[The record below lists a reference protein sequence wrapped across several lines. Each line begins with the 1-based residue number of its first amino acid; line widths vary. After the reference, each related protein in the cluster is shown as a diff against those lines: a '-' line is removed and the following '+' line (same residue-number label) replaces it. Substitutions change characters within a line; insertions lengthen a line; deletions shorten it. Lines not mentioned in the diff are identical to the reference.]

1 MYLGYLAL
9 SLTDLWGYL
18 PPMVQAV
25 TYGLLFLFMI
35 ICITS
40 GFLGKGSWPLNVSLR
55 AVVLSGL
62 LFSIA
67 GILAGPD
74 TARLLGIAVKPR
86 AIFSY
91 PEPEITLTVTPPDYS
106 GRKEYVEVPD
116 VTGEQS
122 GEVKAIP
129 EGSRFKVRVNN
140 ISHAPRLVAGHQS
153 VMFLAGET
161 GGFVAEITL
170 KDETGWQIK
179 EGSRRI
185 GGGAINILEDE
196 PPIIDRAD
204 FRQLM
209 TDDGLFGLSLD
220 LRDDYGLDRVT
231 VGVVP
236 PGQVT
241 DDLYDR
247 TPLTISD
254 LKQYTG
260 ELYINL
266 AASDFAGD
274 QVDLVLEVTD
284 QAGQSQKKVISGI
297 SLPEKKFANPHS
309 RKIIGIRGQILKQ
322 PDIRKKLARQIMALG
337 LVQGDGQISP
347 VYYMA
352 LRSAYW
358 RLTNPVDVDDISSAR
373 DILWDLALTME
384 EGGQSKSEILDALAS
399 LKLSLLKKAELE
411 TVKQQLQELDR
422 RVVLFR
428 RQEMSMLP
436 RPSLRND
443 KTENYN
449 IKALRRIYSKIMAH
463 SHYRKFDQ
471 AIDLVSYLEHGFI
484 YPARNMFSDRSY
496 EHFQLIAHARDKV
509 DILEKTQRQVMS
521 YIHRNSVEMEVAIVD
536 LPEMAAKGGP
546 GLSPNKDI
554 QNWIAIQKKLA
565 ETVSELGRSLM
576 IAGIDASRITV
587 ATSDLMDD
595 VVNSM
600 EAGDMAATAQYQGEI
615 LNQLRHLKRLL
626 DRKIKYR
633 PKGL

>member
-1 MYLGYLAL
+1 
-9 SLTDLWGYL
+9 
-18 PPMVQAV
+18 
-25 TYGLLFLFMI
+25 
-35 ICITS
+35 
-40 GFLGKGSWPLNVSLR
+40 
-55 AVVLSGL
+55 
-62 LFSIA
+62 
-67 GILAGPD
+67 
-74 TARLLGIAVKPR
+74 
-86 AIFSY
+86 
-91 PEPEITLTVTPPDYS
+91 
-106 GRKEYVEVPD
+106 
-116 VTGEQS
+116 
-122 GEVKAIP
+122 
-129 EGSRFKVRVNN
+129 
-140 ISHAPRLVAGHQS
+140 
-153 VMFLAGET
+153 
-161 GGFVAEITL
+161 
-170 KDETGWQIK
+170 
-179 EGSRRI
+179 
-185 GGGAINILEDE
+185 
-196 PPIIDRAD
+196 
-204 FRQLM
+204 
-209 TDDGLFGLSLD
+209 
-220 LRDDYGLDRVT
+220 
-231 VGVVP
+231 
-236 PGQVT
+236 
-241 DDLYDR
+241 
-247 TPLTISD
+247 
-254 LKQYTG
+254 
-260 ELYINL
+260 
-266 AASDFAGD
+266 
-274 QVDLVLEVTD
+274 
-284 QAGQSQKKVISGI
+284 
-297 SLPEKKFANPHS
+297 
-309 RKIIGIRGQILKQ
+309 
-322 PDIRKKLARQIMALG
+322 
-337 LVQGDGQISP
+337 
-347 VYYMA
+347 MA

-428 RQEMSMLP
+428 RQEMSMVP

-463 SHYRKFDQ
+463 SHYKKFDQ

-484 YPARNMFSDRSY
+484 YPARNMFSGRSY
-496 EHFQLIAHARDKV
+496 EHFQIIARARDKV

-521 YIHRNSVEMEVAIVD
+521 YIYRNSVEMEVAIVD
-536 LPEMAAKGGP
+536 LPEMAAKDGP

-576 IAGIDASRITV
+576 ISGIDASQITV